1 MTFTH
6 ELGTD
11 LTFELASGV
20 EAYVYVRSHLS
31 SCVMCVNLI
40 DTTGAYQIQSSLEST
55 EVFTLPA
62 TTKNDLIWENIKVD
76 GVEYATITFDI
87 PSIKFTAPNILYFK
101 NTSSGTERIRV
112 SLRGNR

>member
-11 LTFELASGV
+11 LTFELAV
-20 EAYVYVRSHLS
+20 NAEAYVFVRSHLS
-31 SCVMCVNLI
+31 SCVMCVNLL
-40 DTTGAYQIQSSLEST
+40 DTTGAYIIQSSLEST
-55 EVFTLPA
+55 EVFTLPE
-62 TTKNDLIWENIKVD
+62 TVKNDLIWENIKID
-76 GVEYATITFDI
+76 GVEYSEVTFDI